1 MTVESSSSGTAADR
15 FLSDLAHDLRNL
27 LEGLDLELF
36 TAASSHPE
44 TRDMTHR
51 EILHLIIKIE
61 SHLDASRLRDGR
73 VVLVPS
79 PVDLDEVCRSSI
91 ERLQPFLRR
100 RRLVYDDNSDA
111 SFASADPVSTS
122 RVVGRLL
129 HAASRLT
136 TADDS
141 VCVSLGSTEGRTEV
155 RVAFPAGTISK
166 DRVEELLSI
175 SDESGFGLG
184 VSRALAS
191 LQGGELRSEL
201 TEGVD
206 VRSLRFVL
214 SLPDHPERPAAATP
228 SKSTGE
234 KLSILIVDDN
244 VDAAVSLAMLLSLS
258 GYETEVRHDGRS
270 ALDAAAGMTPDVVLV
285 DLGLP
290 DIDGF
295 EVCRALRRGSAAS
308 ALKVVAVSGRDD
320 DETRR
325 LSVEAGFDAH
335 LIKPIARAQ
344 LMRLLEGV

>member
-1 MTVESSSSGTAADR
+1 VESSSSSTAAER

-27 LEGLDLELF
+27 LEGLDLGRLLDQP
-36 TAASSHPE
+36 ASDPE
-44 TRDMTHR
+44 ARNVTRR
-51 EILHLIIKIE
+51 EIHHLIIKIE
-61 SHLDASRLRDGR
+61 SHLDVSRLRDGR
-73 VVLVPS
+73 IALVPS
-79 PVDLDEVCRSSI
+79 SVDLDEVCRSSI
-91 ERLQPFLRR
+91 ERLQPFLSS
-100 RRLVYDDNSDA
+100 RRLVYDRGSDA
-111 SFASADPVSTS
+111 SFASADPVSTN
-122 RVVGRLL
+122 RIVGRLL

-141 VCVSLGSTEGRTEV
+141 ICVSLGSTEGRTEV
-155 RVAFPAGTISK
+155 RVAIPAGSVSK

-191 LQGGELRSEL
+191 LQGGELRWEL
-201 TEGVD
+201 TDGVD
-206 VRSLRFVL
+206 ARWLRFVL
-214 SLPDHPERPAAATP
+214 SLPDHPERPAATTP
-228 SKSTGE
+228 SKSTDE

-244 VDAAVSLAMLLSLS
+244 VDAADSLAMLLSLS
-258 GYETEVRHDGRS
+258 GYETEVRHDGR
-270 ALDAAAGMTPDVVLV
+270 AAFAAAAAMTPDVVLV

-295 EVCRALRRGSAAS
+295 EVCRTLRRGSAAS

-335 LIKPIARAQ
+335 LVKPIDRAQ
-344 LMRLLEGV
+344 LMRLLESV